1 MWHLEHHITP
11 AAQTDSHTWMFK
23 LWAFRHM
30 HKVHH
35 TYTQTVSIAGSYTHP
50 IEFVLG
56 NMIPAAIPI
65 LLLGSRVHLVTGWA
79 WSALRVAES
88 SNHHS
93 GYDFPWVPWD
103 LTPMRNTPAYHDY
116 HHSGG
121 DFTGNYSGQTTILD
135 TLWGTNKKFYS
146 RVKKD

>member
-1 MWHLEHHITP
+1 MYVEDIGFSIAHRILHQPFLYKHV
-11 AAQTDSHTWMFK
+11 
-23 LWAFRHM
+23 

-35 TYTQTVSIAGSYTHP
+35 TFTQTVSIAGSHTHP
-50 IEFVLG
+50 IEFLFG
-56 NMIPAAIPI
+56 NMIPAALPV
-65 LLLGSRVHLVTGWA
+65 LMLGSRMHLVTGLA
-79 WSALRVAES
+79 WSAVRVAES

-93 GYDFPWVPWD
+93 GYNFPWIPWD

-135 TLWGTNKKFYS
+135 TIWGKNKKYYS
-146 RVKKD
+146 IRTKED